1 MTTASAS
8 AAVRTTPF
16 PPLDVAA
23 LEAAW
28 RDAPRPAARP
38 VRKVLLVHS
47 AHYGENGRLVQARSL
62 LDRLTI
68 GNVAELALPLLA
80 AVTPSRIV
88 VEKVEDYFDEMPFDT
103 DADVVGISAQVM
115 MIRRALELAREFR
128 RRGKIVVM
136 GGFLPTMHPEHVVEE
151 VDALCMGE
159 GDQVWPAMLEDVEAG
174 TLKRIYRAPPGAS
187 IEGLPVPRYDLIRR
201 DRFVSY
207 PVQATRGCPFTC
219 DYCSIIQFYERTYRQ
234 RPVSEIVRDIQATGS
249 KVIHFVDD
257 NLMENRRFSRELFR
271 AMKDLGVWWGSQV
284 TINVAKDP
292 ELLKEAYDAGCR
304 FLAIGVESLSQR
316 NLAGVSKDF
325 NRVDDFARAFR
336 TIQDAGIGVHALIM
350 FGFPEDTRATFDET
364 VAYLEEHGVAI
375 AEFFI
380 MTPYPRTP
388 EGQRLAS
395 SGQVVDFD
403 LDHYRESYVVFR
415 HPNLSSVE
423 IQQGY
428 WRAMRRFYSIP
439 GIFRRVWR
447 GTFRDKISH
456 LFFNFAYMIKIWRGI
471 IPVYFGRGNNR
482 VR

>member
-1 MTTASAS
+1 MNLPAAAAS
-8 AAVRTTPF
+8 PF
-16 PPLDVAA
+16 DPLDPARFQA
-23 LEAAW
+23 DRA
-28 RDAPRPAARP
+28 DAPSPAARP

-47 AHYGENGRLVQARSL
+47 AHYGENGKLVQARSL

-80 AVTPSRIV
+80 AVTPPGIV
-88 VEKVEDYFDEMPFDT
+88 VEKAEDYFDPMPFDT

-115 MIRRALELAREFR
+115 MLRRAVELAREFR
-128 RRGKIVVM
+128 KLGKIVVM
-136 GGFLPTMHPEHVVEE
+136 GGFLPTMHPEAVVDE

-159 GDQVWPAMLEDVEAG
+159 GDRVWPDILADIEAG
-174 TLKRIYRAPPGAS
+174 RLKKVYRGEPTGS
-187 IEGLPVPRYDLIRR
+187 VEGLPVPRYDLIRR

-219 DYCSIIQFYERTYRQ
+219 DYCSIIQFYQKTYRQ
-234 RPVSEIVRDIQATGS
+234 RPVAEIVRDIKATRS
-249 KVIHFVDD
+249 KFIHFVDD
-257 NLMENRRFSRELFR
+257 NLMENKRFSRELFR
-271 AMKDLGVWWGSQV
+271 EMKGLGVWWGSQV

-292 ELLKEAYDAGCR
+292 ELLREAYDAGCR

-325 NRVDDFARAFR
+325 NKVDDFARAFR

-350 FGFPEDTRATFDET
+350 FGFPEDTEETFDRT
-364 VAYLEEHGVAI
+364 VDYLEEHGVAI
-375 AEFFI
+375 TEFFI

-388 EGQRLAS
+388 EGQRLAKA
-395 SGQVVDFD
+395 GQVVDHD

-415 HPNLSSVE
+415 HPTLTPLQ

-428 WRAMRRFYSIP
+428 WRAMRRYYSL
-439 GIFRRVWR
+439 GSIFRRVWR

-456 LFFNFAYMIKIWRGI
+456 LFFNFAYMVKIWRGI
-471 IPVYFGRGNNR
+471 IPVYFGRGNDV